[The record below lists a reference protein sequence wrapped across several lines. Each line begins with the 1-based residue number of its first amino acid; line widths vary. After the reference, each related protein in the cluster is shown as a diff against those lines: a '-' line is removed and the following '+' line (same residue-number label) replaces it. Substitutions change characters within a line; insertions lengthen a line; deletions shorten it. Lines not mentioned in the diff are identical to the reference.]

1 MRVLPEPTSSLLRSA
16 HGPTGSKVRAMLT
29 AALLATTD
37 GVRWIESLIGFV
49 IWLLILV
56 WIYNIAKRKGRH
68 PIGWLI
74 LGFFFTLIALIIVL
88 LLPSKVTT
96 SAYEAR

>member
-1 MRVLPEPTSSLLRSA
+1 
-16 HGPTGSKVRAMLT
+16 MLT

-74 LGFFFTLIALIIVL
+74 LGFFFSLIALIIVL

>member
-1 MRVLPEPTSSLLRSA
+1 
-16 HGPTGSKVRAMLT
+16 MLT

-68 PIGWLI
+68 PIGWQMCIRDSQSTGL
-74 LGFFFTLIALIIVL
+74 
-88 LLPSKVTT
+88 
-96 SAYEAR
+96 